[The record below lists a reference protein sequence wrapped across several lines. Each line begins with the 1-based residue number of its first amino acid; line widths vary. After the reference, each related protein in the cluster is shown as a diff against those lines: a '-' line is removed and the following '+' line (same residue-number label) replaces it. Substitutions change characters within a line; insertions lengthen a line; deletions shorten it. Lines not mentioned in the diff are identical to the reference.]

1 MKKYFVILAACL
13 LTTAAWSQ
21 SLEDAKK
28 AIYYERWQEAEK
40 QLRELTAREP
50 QNAEASYWLVQVL
63 IERNKPTEAKQV
75 LSVAG
80 NDHPLLKVA
89 AAELML
95 RDSLVTEASAKF
107 DEVLKGTRQK
117 DAQVLMA
124 IARAYLNA
132 KRTDYPYILDLLD
145 KAEKRDKKNPEI
157 FNMQGDVY
165 RRMSDGGKAVQAYTA
180 ALEKDNNYA
189 KASYNI
195 GKIYLT
201 QLNTQMFLQYFNE
214 AINKDAAYA
223 PALYE
228 LYYYYYFR
236 DVNLA
241 KEYLDKYIA
250 STGPSVENDYM
261 MADLLYVSSK
271 HQQAI
276 NAAKQLLQQEGNA
289 AQPRLLKLIAY
300 SYEALGDSASALDYI
315 GQYFQKAPDS
325 SLVAKDFA
333 LRANLLQKI
342 AGREMEAVADLQKAI
357 TLDTVADNKAGY
369 MKDLAAIYKQK
380 GDRSQEAQWLG
391 KLYQAKADP
400 SNLDLYYW
408 GLAHYAAREYPQA
421 DSVFGLYTEKYP
433 DHIHGFYWR
442 AKSTALI
449 DTAMEN
455 GTAVPHYQKVIELA
469 AADSLKNKS
478 LLIQAYGYV
487 GAYQANTEK
496 DFEEALM
503 NFNKILELDPANAD
517 ALRYSEILKKWVKAK
532 QESPNDKSGTESRP
546 EIEN

>member
-1 MKKYFVILAACL
+1 MKKYLIILAACL
-13 LTTAAWSQ
+13 LATAAWSQ
-21 SLEDAKK
+21 SGRKEKK
-28 AIYYERWQEAEK
+28 QKEAE
-40 QLRELTAREP
+40 A
-50 QNAEASYWLVQVL
+50 
-63 IERNKPTEAKQV
+63 
-75 LSVAG
+75 
-80 NDHPLLKVA
+80 
-89 AAELML
+89 
-95 RDSLVTEASAKF
+95 
-107 DEVLKGTRQK
+107 
-117 DAQVLMA
+117 LMA
-124 IARAYLNA
+124 IAQDSLNA
-132 KRTDYPYILDLLD
+132 RSTNYAYILELLD
-145 KAEKRDKKNPEI
+145 KAEKNDKNNPEI
-157 FNMQGDVY
+157 SNMQGDVY
-165 RRMSDGGKAVQAYTA
+165 RRMGEGGKAVQAYSE
-180 ALEKDNNYA
+180 ALKKDNNYA
-189 KASYNI
+189 RASYNI

-201 QLNTQMFLQYFNE
+201 QQNTEMFLKYFNE
-214 AINKDAAYA
+214 ALTKDAAYA

-276 NAAKQLLQQEGNA
+276 DAAKQLLQKEGNA

-300 SYEALGDSASALDYI
+300 SYESLGDSTSALNYI
-315 GQYFQKAPDS
+315 SQYFQKAPDS
-325 SLVAKDFA
+325 SFVAKDFA

-342 AGREMEAVADLQKAI
+342 AGRETEAVADLQKAI
-357 TLDTVADNKAGY
+357 ELDTLADNKAGY

-380 GDRSQEAQWLG
+380 GDRSQEAHWLG
-391 KLYQAKADP
+391 KLYQVKADP

-449 DTAMEN
+449 DTAMEK
-455 GTAVPHYQKVIELA
+455 GMAVPHYQKVIELA

-487 GAYQANTEK
+487 GAYKANMEK
-496 DFEEALM
+496 DFEEALV

-517 ALRYSEILKKWVKAK
+517 ALRYSEILKKWVRAK
-532 QESPNDKSGTESRP
+532 QENTDSKSGTESRP